1 MKGDTPRYNLPIEV
15 IHRQPDT
22 VPFCHE
28 CPSPLDVVKNLPW
41 PPTAAQTHL
50 GAGFKD
56 ASLRDAKPPASSA
69 ERQTGAKK
77 KVTTDDL
84 MKDLDL

>member
-15 IHRQPDT
+15 IHRTPHI

-28 CPSPLDVVKNLPW
+28 CPSPLDVVSKLPY
-41 PPTAAQTHL
+41 PPTAAQTNI
-50 GAGFKD
+50 GAGFKE
-56 ASLRDAKPPASSA
+56 AAKPPASSA
-69 ERQTGAKK
+69 EKGAKRP